1 MWPQC
6 FLANK
11 LIKMDEESVGLP
23 LGDCSQNYPFEHSC
37 SPRPSYTTTLPH
49 SHCVDVPHIHQLYNW
64 DCGLACVLMVLKTL
78 GIDHCDLQ
86 SLANLCST
94 TSIWTVDLAYLLQ
107 KFSVSFSFLTVTL
120 GANPNFSAETYYK
133 EQLQSDVGRVD
144 KLFGKAR
151 ESGIDIECR
160 CISGEEISMLI
171 LSGQFIAV
179 ALVDKY
185 KLSCQSWLEDI
196 YFSEY
201 IGGSPG
207 YTGHFVVICGY
218 DADRKEFEI
227 RDPASPRK
235 YERVSMLCLEKAR
248 KSFGTDEDILL
259 VSLERKA
266 GVNKFSA

>member
-1 MWPQC
+1 MWPLC
-6 FLANK
+6 FLVNK
-11 LIKMDEESVGLP
+11 LIKMDDESVGLA
-23 LGDCSQNYPFEHSC
+23 LGDNSQKYPFERSL
-37 SPRPSYTTTLPH
+37 SPKLGYTTTSR
-49 SHCVDVPHIHQLYNW
+49 SHFIDVPHIHQLYNW

-78 GIDHCDLQ
+78 DIDHCDLQ

-107 KFSVSFSFLTVTL
+107 KYSVSFSFLTVTL

-151 ESGIDIECR
+151 ESGIKIECR
-160 CISGEEISMLI
+160 SISSEEISMLI

-179 ALVDKY
+179 ALVDKH
-185 KLSCQSWLEDI
+185 KLSCRSWAEDI
-196 YFSEY
+196 YFSEF
-201 IGGSPG
+201 IGGSPE

-235 YERVSMLCLEKAR
+235 CERVSMLCLEEAR

-259 VSLERKA
+259 ISLERKTS
-266 GVNKFSA
+266 VNKFSS